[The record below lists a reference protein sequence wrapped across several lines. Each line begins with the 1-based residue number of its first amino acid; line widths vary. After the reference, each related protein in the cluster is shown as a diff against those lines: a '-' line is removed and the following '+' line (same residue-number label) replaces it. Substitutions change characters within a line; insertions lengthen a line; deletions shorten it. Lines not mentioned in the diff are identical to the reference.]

1 MRELNE
7 NASAAADQRAT
18 AEAIERGGVGLTV
31 TDLLAKVTGSADA
44 PVRPEAAN
52 SSVPDRTESPSHGTD
67 ASLPHGTT
75 PPVSPEASPS
85 AQPGDLD
92 ELATAIAAVAG
103 RYVPAGQLAPDA
115 DFFDAGGTSVNAV
128 ELVSALE
135 DELGVT
141 VDLDEVF
148 ADARPVALAKRRL
161 PDAAV
166 VTAGPTPAAA
176 AIAVPETAVP
186 AATHALRPAPVAAP
200 SLTDRPDTVARP
212 EDLTQILADL
222 ALADRHT

>member
-1 MRELNE
+1 
-7 NASAAADQRAT
+7 
-18 AEAIERGGVGLTV
+18 
-31 TDLLAKVTGSADA
+31 
-44 PVRPEAAN
+44 
-52 SSVPDRTESPSHGTD
+52 
-67 ASLPHGTT
+67 

-141 VDLDEVF
+141 VGEGQVGEDLGEVLG
-148 ADARPVALAKRRL
+148 AGHGVRPVGEGRGGDRRGPKRVRRGGNSRFRYGDRGRGWGGTCGDDRRIGQPAL
-161 PDAAV
+161 
-166 VTAGPTPAAA
+166 GQG
-176 AIAVPETAVP
+176 
-186 AATHALRPAPVAAP
+186 
-200 SLTDRPDTVARP
+200 DRPGIG
-212 EDLTQILADL
+212 EDLVQV
-222 ALADRHT
+222 DRHT